1 MRVLK
6 SQSNGKVTQTPS
18 MIGKEAEKSQI
29 QRKKVNLRRNV
40 EDGHGNSLKDV
51 GIGTWECKG
60 KEQQRFRRGQ
70 ARPRRSTNQSYGAG

>member
-29 QRKKVNLRRNV
+29 QRKIR
-40 EDGHGNSLKDV
+40 
-51 GIGTWECKG
+51 GTTKRKST
-60 KEQQRFRRGQ
+60 KEKE
-70 ARPRRSTNQSYGAG
+70 N